1 MKEVHELNSRRANA
15 TPQLSYDSSS
25 NLIKLQYL
33 ADHVNSDSDDNSNS
47 DDNDDNVNLSSTT
60 SSSSTSSVTS
70 SIATATTTR
79 FLPPYN
85 LRCDCRCAVC
95 VEELTG
101 RGLLDKS
108 SVPTTIH
115 PLVMNPIGR
124 YALSI
129 DWSDGH
135 KSLYPYRQIV
145 KLN

>member
-1 MKEVHELNSRRANA
+1 MYAILWVVKEVHELNNRRVNA
-15 TPQLSYDSSS
+15 TPQLSYDKST
-25 NLIKLQYL
+25 NMIKLQYL
-33 ADHVNSDSDDNSNS
+33 ATHINS
-47 DDNDDNVNLSSTT
+47 DDGDDDSDNKDHNVNLAAP
-60 SSSSTSSVTS
+60 SSTSSTSS
-70 SIATATTTR
+70 SIATTR
-79 FLPPYN
+79 FLSPTT

-108 SVPTTIH
+108 SVPTTIR
-115 PLVMNPIGR
+115 PLNMIPIGR

>member
-1 MKEVHELNSRRANA
+1 M
-15 TPQLSYDSSS
+15 
-25 NLIKLQYL
+25 IKLQYL
-33 ADHVNSDSDDNSNS
+33 ATHISSG
-47 DDNDDNVNLSSTT
+47 DNDDDDDSDNKDHNVNLAAPSSSSSSSTT
-60 SSSSTSSVTS
+60 SSSSPTSSS
-70 SIATATTTR
+70 ATTR
-79 FLPPYN
+79 FLSPTT

-108 SVPTTIH
+108 SVPTTIR
-115 PLVMNPIGR
+115 PLNMIPIGR